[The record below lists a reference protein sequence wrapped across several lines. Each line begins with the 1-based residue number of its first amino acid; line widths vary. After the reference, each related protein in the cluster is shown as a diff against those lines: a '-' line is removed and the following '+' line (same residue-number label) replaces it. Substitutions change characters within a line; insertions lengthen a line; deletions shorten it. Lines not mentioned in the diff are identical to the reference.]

1 MIKKW
6 ENRAKQLVD
15 SSRSIVESNR
25 ETVGSIQEIFE
36 SSQDNEAFTQYKN
49 YDVGLDQEIEL

>member
-6 ENRAKQLVD
+6 ENRAKQFID

-25 ETVGSIQEIFE
+25 ETVGSIQEILE
-36 SSQDNEAFTQYKN
+36 SSQDHEAFTQYKN

>member
-25 ETVGSIQEIFE
+25 ETVGSIQEILE
-36 SSQDNEAFTQYKN
+36 SSQDHEAFTQYKN

>member
-25 ETVGSIQEIFE
+25 ETVGFIQEILE
-36 SSQDNEAFTQYKN
+36 SSQDHEAFTQYKN